1 MFPACKG
8 PPNPPVSVFWPIRET
23 QGRNGGAPCPEA
35 KQDTVAE
42 LVQDTF
48 GDILK
53 QGGKKE
59 KKRNAK
65 AVEVLEAQAA
75 FCREAEGMV
84 SCHCRED
91 KCPWKQQKAD
101 AMRTREFVLRSL
113 APRFERHDLTDTEPR
128 RARPE
133 QQGAGSVQREGGPAG
148 RKRFLNVGTLSK
160 DKFTRLRKGATE
172 AGGDVLRAALGGL
185 RNSGPYAR
193 EKPRGRPSWARREAG
208 MAAKIRT
215 EWLKHCRTSSGKRR
229 GGKSVLVLTGLL
241 TQVIEEIRAEVNK
254 DRAPGVRPVSRYAV
268 QINRPAGIRTWRR
281 KTDMCHICINGTQQG
296 PSAGKGGRERTEPAV
311 KPARG
316 PQTDDSLCFWS
327 AQETQGRNGVA
338 AGRSSVDSP
347 CLQTTRRAF
356 DSHLLQP

>member
-1 MFPACKG
+1 MARPFGKNAKKKKPKRLVVPRVPYASLERTSRTARRARTSLRTLAADIADSSK
-8 PPNPPVSVFWPIRET
+8 
-23 QGRNGGAPCPEA
+23 EA
-35 KQDTVAE
+35 KEDAVAE
-42 LVQDTF
+42 LVQDAF

-53 QGGKKE
+53 KEGKKE
-59 KKRNAK
+59 KKRNAR
-65 AVEVLEAQAA
+65 AVEVLQAQAD
-75 FCREAEGMV
+75 FCREAESMI

-91 KCPWKQQKAD
+91 RCPWKQQKAD

-113 APRFERHDLTDTEPR
+113 APRFERHDLTDTTTR
-128 RARPE
+128 RARSE

-160 DKFTRLRKGATE
+160 NKFTRLRKGATE
-172 AGGDVLRAALGGL
+172 AGGDVLLAALGGL

-208 MAAKIRT
+208 MAAKIRK
-215 EWLKHCRTSSGKRR
+215 EWLNHCRTSSGKRR

-281 KTDMCHICINGTQQG
+281 KTDMCHICINGPREKG
-296 PSAGKGGRERTEPAV
+296 KAKSAMLMHFELFRTRISVFQKLCDPGHRERVLLFPFLF
-311 KPARG
+311 
-316 PQTDDSLCFWS
+316 SL
-327 AQETQGRNGVA
+327 
-338 AGRSSVDSP
+338 
-347 CLQTTRRAF
+347 L
-356 DSHLLQP
+356 